1 MRVAADR
8 PTSGKRRSGIAA
20 SPERCGPMV
29 GAVEVCRKRM
39 TRRHALPTWRR
50 HGPVGASP
58 AGENRTGWG
67 RLRPVLASS
76 SRARLLVLAAC
87 IICPVAARAASLS
100 PEEAVHHVGETATVC
115 GLVVSATYLPR
126 APQSPTFLDLGKPF
140 PNQIFSAIIF
150 GSDRSKFGALETS
163 MRDKTVCVTG
173 EIFLYEGKPKIIV
186 HDPKQLSGG

>member
-8 PTSGKRRSGIAA
+8 PA
-20 SPERCGPMV
+20 SVR
-29 GAVEVCRKRM
+29 
-39 TRRHALPTWRR
+39 
-50 HGPVGASP
+50 
-58 AGENRTGWG
+58 
-67 RLRPVLASS
+67 ASS
-76 SRARLLVLAAC
+76 SRARLLVLAVC
-87 IICPVAARAASLS
+87 IIGPVAAHAASLR
-100 PEEAVHHVGETATVC
+100 PEEAVKHVGETATVC
-115 GLVVSATYLPR
+115 GLVVSTTYLPQ

-150 GSDRSKFGALETS
+150 GSDRPKFGAPETS